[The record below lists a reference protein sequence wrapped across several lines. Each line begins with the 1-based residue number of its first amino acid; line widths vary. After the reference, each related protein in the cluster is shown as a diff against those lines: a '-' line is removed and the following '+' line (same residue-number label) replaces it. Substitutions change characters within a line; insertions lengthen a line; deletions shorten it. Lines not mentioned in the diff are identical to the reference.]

1 MQSSKILLKDGQT
14 VDLVDNRISDSDIES
29 WNNKMDKQTVGN
41 VSEPVYLE
49 NGIPKIATGVSTKT
63 DLNNLTDAVNNH
75 TTEIGQIEEDVV
87 GIKSSL
93 TNKKD
98 KQSANTF
105 NGSSTKTVKTITQDV
120 NGELNVEFENIDY
133 PDYKISSS
141 DVSIN
146 VSTSEGVTDL
156 TLPNDVVRDSNYVH
170 IDGATEVPLI
180 DGNASA
186 GVSTKYAREDHI
198 HPTDTSRE
206 AIANKTTVILGTS
219 DIKYPTDK
227 AVAEFVNSSIATNT
241 ANYISNNGVPFIS
254 VEQLNAYTGT
264 VTNNDYAFVTG
275 TDSEGNTYYD
285 RYKATVK
292 GSGVTWSL
300 EYRLNNSSFTAAQ
313 WSAINSG
320 ITSAL
325 VAKIHEHGN
334 KAVLDGITSDDV
346 DSWNSKLNVD
356 GSNATNAGITAMMK
370 KVSSGT
376 SYVDDDSTYFGDSND
391 DHTHIVRRP
400 ILNLWN
406 YISGK
411 VETKL
416 GSVGGSDKPI
426 YLENGVPKV
435 CVDGVPYSFYNYG
448 NRVGYGVYVGGNTK
462 LSKSTRCYCT
472 FLVSIS
478 SNPDLMLHTYI
489 GSFSFR
495 GDLTNKVLKNELRC
509 LTGAPQYPLRMTVV
523 YNEDGKDS
531 NGNPTYSVGLIVIP
545 ERKTDKYSTY
555 RLTRIAHSGFI
566 WDVKNISETDYDNCD
581 TSSGTKSAST
591 VIVSSD
597 AVFNSISKSESKT
610 NGCTL
615 KFGATDG
622 SSKSITVKSVVEADK
637 IDGYHISVGTTVG
650 TDPNTIYIV
659 NAT

>member
-14 VDLVDNRISDSDIES
+14 VDLVDGRIADGDIES
-29 WNNKMDKQTVGN
+29 WNSKMDRQSAGN
-41 VSEPVYLE
+41 VSEPVYIE
-49 NGIPKIATGVSTKT
+49 NGIAKV
-63 DLNNLTDAVNNH
+63 
-75 TTEIGQIEEDVV
+75 
-87 GIKSSL
+87 
-93 TNKKD
+93 
-98 KQSANTF
+98 
-105 NGSSTKTVKTITQDV
+105 
-120 NGELNVEFENIDY
+120 
-133 PDYKISSS
+133 
-141 DVSIN
+141 
-146 VSTSEGVTDL
+146 
-156 TLPNDVVRDSNYVH
+156 
-170 IDGATEVPLI
+170 
-180 DGNASA
+180 
-186 GVSTKYAREDHI
+186 
-198 HPTDTSRE
+198 
-206 AIANKTTVILGTS
+206 
-219 DIKYPTDK
+219 
-227 AVAEFVNSSIATNT
+227 ATNLAT
-241 ANYISNNGVPFIS
+241 I
-254 VEQLNAYTGT
+254 
-264 VTNNDYAFVTG
+264 
-275 TDSEGNTYYD
+275 GN
-285 RYKATVK
+285 
-292 GSGVTWSL
+292 
-300 EYRLNNSSFTAAQ
+300 
-313 WSAINSG
+313 
-320 ITSAL
+320 
-325 VAKIHEHGN
+325 
-334 KAVLDGITSDDV
+334 LDK
-346 DSWNSKLNVD
+346 KLNVD
-356 GSNATNAGITAMMK
+356 GSNATNAGVTAMMK

-406 YISGK
+406 YISDK

-426 YLENGVPKV
+426 YLENGIPKV

-489 GSFSFR
+489 GSFTFR
-495 GDLTNKVLKNELRC
+495 GDLSNKVLKKELRC

-531 NGNPTYSVGLIVIP
+531 NGNPTYSVGLFVIP
-545 ERKTDKYSTY
+545 ARKTDKYSTY

-566 WDVKNISETDYDNCD
+566 WDVKNISEVDYDNCD

-597 AVFNSISKSESKT
+597 AVFNSISKSESTT

-622 SSKSITVKSVVEADK
+622 SSKSITVKNVVEADK
-637 IDGYHISVGTTVG
+637 VDGYHISVGTTVG

>member
-14 VDLVDNRISDSDIES
+14 VDLVDGRIADGDIES
-29 WNNKMDKQTVGN
+29 WNSKMDRQSAGN
-41 VSEPVYLE
+41 VSEPVYIE
-49 NGIPKIATGVSTKT
+49 NGIAKV
-63 DLNNLTDAVNNH
+63 
-75 TTEIGQIEEDVV
+75 
-87 GIKSSL
+87 
-93 TNKKD
+93 
-98 KQSANTF
+98 
-105 NGSSTKTVKTITQDV
+105 
-120 NGELNVEFENIDY
+120 
-133 PDYKISSS
+133 
-141 DVSIN
+141 
-146 VSTSEGVTDL
+146 
-156 TLPNDVVRDSNYVH
+156 
-170 IDGATEVPLI
+170 
-180 DGNASA
+180 
-186 GVSTKYAREDHI
+186 
-198 HPTDTSRE
+198 
-206 AIANKTTVILGTS
+206 
-219 DIKYPTDK
+219 
-227 AVAEFVNSSIATNT
+227 ATNLAT
-241 ANYISNNGVPFIS
+241 I
-254 VEQLNAYTGT
+254 
-264 VTNNDYAFVTG
+264 
-275 TDSEGNTYYD
+275 GN
-285 RYKATVK
+285 
-292 GSGVTWSL
+292 
-300 EYRLNNSSFTAAQ
+300 
-313 WSAINSG
+313 
-320 ITSAL
+320 
-325 VAKIHEHGN
+325 
-334 KAVLDGITSDDV
+334 LDK
-346 DSWNSKLNVD
+346 KLNVD
-356 GSNATNAGITAMMK
+356 GSNATNAGVTAMMK

-406 YISGK
+406 YISDK

-426 YLENGVPKV
+426 YLENGIPKV

-489 GSFSFR
+489 GSFTFR

-531 NGNPTYSVGLIVIP
+531 NGNPTYSVGLFVIP
-545 ERKTDKYSTY
+545 ARKTDKYSTY

-597 AVFNSISKSESKT
+597 AVFNSISKSESTT
-610 NGCTL
+610 NGCTITM
-615 KFGATDG
+615 KATDG
-622 SSKSITVKSVVEADK
+622 SSKSITVKNVVEADK
-637 IDGYHISVGTTVG
+637 VDGYHISVGTTVG

>member
-14 VDLVDNRISDSDIES
+14 VDLVDGRIADGDIES
-29 WNNKMDKQTVGN
+29 WNSKMDRQSAGN
-41 VSEPVYLE
+41 VSEPVYIE
-49 NGIPKIATGVSTKT
+49 NGIAKV
-63 DLNNLTDAVNNH
+63 
-75 TTEIGQIEEDVV
+75 
-87 GIKSSL
+87 
-93 TNKKD
+93 
-98 KQSANTF
+98 
-105 NGSSTKTVKTITQDV
+105 
-120 NGELNVEFENIDY
+120 
-133 PDYKISSS
+133 
-141 DVSIN
+141 
-146 VSTSEGVTDL
+146 
-156 TLPNDVVRDSNYVH
+156 
-170 IDGATEVPLI
+170 
-180 DGNASA
+180 
-186 GVSTKYAREDHI
+186 
-198 HPTDTSRE
+198 
-206 AIANKTTVILGTS
+206 
-219 DIKYPTDK
+219 
-227 AVAEFVNSSIATNT
+227 ATNLAT
-241 ANYISNNGVPFIS
+241 I
-254 VEQLNAYTGT
+254 
-264 VTNNDYAFVTG
+264 
-275 TDSEGNTYYD
+275 GN
-285 RYKATVK
+285 
-292 GSGVTWSL
+292 
-300 EYRLNNSSFTAAQ
+300 
-313 WSAINSG
+313 
-320 ITSAL
+320 
-325 VAKIHEHGN
+325 
-334 KAVLDGITSDDV
+334 LDK
-346 DSWNSKLNVD
+346 KLNVD
-356 GSNATNAGITAMMK
+356 GSNATNAGVTAMMK

-406 YISGK
+406 YISDK

-426 YLENGVPKV
+426 YLENGIPKV

-489 GSFSFR
+489 GSFTFR

-531 NGNPTYSVGLIVIP
+531 NGNPTYSVGLFVIP
-545 ERKTDKYSTY
+545 ARKTDKYSTY

-597 AVFNSISKSESKT
+597 AVFNSISKSESTT

-622 SSKSITVKSVVEADK
+622 SSKSITVKNVVEADK
-637 IDGYHISVGTTVG
+637 VDGYHISVGTTVG

>member
-14 VDLVDNRISDSDIES
+14 VDLVDGRIADGDIES
-29 WNNKMDKQTVGN
+29 WNSKMDRQSAGN
-41 VSEPVYLE
+41 VSEPVYIE
-49 NGIPKIATGVSTKT
+49 NGIAKV
-63 DLNNLTDAVNNH
+63 
-75 TTEIGQIEEDVV
+75 
-87 GIKSSL
+87 
-93 TNKKD
+93 
-98 KQSANTF
+98 
-105 NGSSTKTVKTITQDV
+105 
-120 NGELNVEFENIDY
+120 
-133 PDYKISSS
+133 
-141 DVSIN
+141 
-146 VSTSEGVTDL
+146 
-156 TLPNDVVRDSNYVH
+156 
-170 IDGATEVPLI
+170 
-180 DGNASA
+180 
-186 GVSTKYAREDHI
+186 
-198 HPTDTSRE
+198 
-206 AIANKTTVILGTS
+206 
-219 DIKYPTDK
+219 
-227 AVAEFVNSSIATNT
+227 ATNLAT
-241 ANYISNNGVPFIS
+241 I
-254 VEQLNAYTGT
+254 
-264 VTNNDYAFVTG
+264 
-275 TDSEGNTYYD
+275 GN
-285 RYKATVK
+285 
-292 GSGVTWSL
+292 
-300 EYRLNNSSFTAAQ
+300 
-313 WSAINSG
+313 
-320 ITSAL
+320 
-325 VAKIHEHGN
+325 
-334 KAVLDGITSDDV
+334 LDK
-346 DSWNSKLNVD
+346 KLNVD
-356 GSNATNAGITAMMK
+356 GSNATNAGVTAMMK

-406 YISGK
+406 YISDK

-426 YLENGVPKV
+426 YLENGIPKV

-489 GSFSFR
+489 GSFTFR
-495 GDLTNKVLKNELRC
+495 GDLSNKVLKKELRC

-531 NGNPTYSVGLIVIP
+531 NGNPTYSVGLFVIP
-545 ERKTDKYSTY
+545 ARKTDKYSTY

-566 WDVKNISETDYDNCD
+566 WNVKNISEVDYDNCD

-597 AVFNSISKSESKT
+597 AVFNSISKSESTT

-622 SSKSITVKSVVEADK
+622 SSKSITVKNVVEADK
-637 IDGYHISVGTTVG
+637 VDGYHISVGTTVG

>member
-14 VDLVDNRISDSDIES
+14 VDLVDNRIADGDIAS
-29 WNNKMDKQTVGN
+29 WNSKMDRQSAGN
-41 VSEPVYLE
+41 VSEPVYIE
-49 NGIPKIATGVSTKT
+49 NGIAKV
-63 DLNNLTDAVNNH
+63 
-75 TTEIGQIEEDVV
+75 
-87 GIKSSL
+87 
-93 TNKKD
+93 
-98 KQSANTF
+98 
-105 NGSSTKTVKTITQDV
+105 
-120 NGELNVEFENIDY
+120 
-133 PDYKISSS
+133 
-141 DVSIN
+141 
-146 VSTSEGVTDL
+146 
-156 TLPNDVVRDSNYVH
+156 
-170 IDGATEVPLI
+170 
-180 DGNASA
+180 
-186 GVSTKYAREDHI
+186 
-198 HPTDTSRE
+198 
-206 AIANKTTVILGTS
+206 
-219 DIKYPTDK
+219 
-227 AVAEFVNSSIATNT
+227 ATNLAT
-241 ANYISNNGVPFIS
+241 I
-254 VEQLNAYTGT
+254 
-264 VTNNDYAFVTG
+264 
-275 TDSEGNTYYD
+275 GN
-285 RYKATVK
+285 
-292 GSGVTWSL
+292 
-300 EYRLNNSSFTAAQ
+300 
-313 WSAINSG
+313 
-320 ITSAL
+320 
-325 VAKIHEHGN
+325 
-334 KAVLDGITSDDV
+334 LDK
-346 DSWNSKLNVD
+346 KLNVD
-356 GSNATNAGITAMMK
+356 GSNATNAGVTAMMK

-406 YISGK
+406 YISDK
-411 VETKL
+411 VDEKL

-426 YLENGVPKV
+426 YLENGIPKV

-509 LTGAPQYPLRMTVV
+509 LTGAPQYPLRMAVV

-531 NGNPTYSVGLIVIP
+531 DGNPTYSVGLFVIP
-545 ERKTDKYSTY
+545 ARKTDKYSTY
-555 RLTRIAHSGFI
+555 RLTRIAHSGYI
-566 WDVKNISETDYDNCD
+566 WNVKNISEVDYDNCN
-581 TSSGTKSAST
+581 TVAKSAST

-622 SSKSITVKSVVEADK
+622 SSKSITVKNAVEADK

>member
-14 VDLVDNRISDSDIES
+14 VDLVDNRIADGDIAS
-29 WNNKMDKQTVGN
+29 WNSKMDRQSAGN
-41 VSEPVYLE
+41 VSEPVYIE
-49 NGIPKIATGVSTKT
+49 NGIAKV
-63 DLNNLTDAVNNH
+63 
-75 TTEIGQIEEDVV
+75 
-87 GIKSSL
+87 
-93 TNKKD
+93 
-98 KQSANTF
+98 
-105 NGSSTKTVKTITQDV
+105 
-120 NGELNVEFENIDY
+120 
-133 PDYKISSS
+133 
-141 DVSIN
+141 
-146 VSTSEGVTDL
+146 
-156 TLPNDVVRDSNYVH
+156 
-170 IDGATEVPLI
+170 
-180 DGNASA
+180 
-186 GVSTKYAREDHI
+186 
-198 HPTDTSRE
+198 
-206 AIANKTTVILGTS
+206 
-219 DIKYPTDK
+219 
-227 AVAEFVNSSIATNT
+227 ATNLAT
-241 ANYISNNGVPFIS
+241 I
-254 VEQLNAYTGT
+254 
-264 VTNNDYAFVTG
+264 
-275 TDSEGNTYYD
+275 GN
-285 RYKATVK
+285 
-292 GSGVTWSL
+292 
-300 EYRLNNSSFTAAQ
+300 
-313 WSAINSG
+313 
-320 ITSAL
+320 
-325 VAKIHEHGN
+325 
-334 KAVLDGITSDDV
+334 LDK
-346 DSWNSKLNVD
+346 KLNVD

-406 YISGK
+406 YISDK
-411 VETKL
+411 VDEKL

-426 YLENGVPKV
+426 YLENGIPKV

-531 NGNPTYSVGLIVIP
+531 DGNPTYSVGLFVIP
-545 ERKTDKYSTY
+545 ARKTDKYSTY
-555 RLTRIAHSGFI
+555 RLTRIAHSGYI
-566 WDVKNISETDYDNCD
+566 WNVKNISEVDYDNCN
-581 TSSGTKSAST
+581 TVAKSAST

-622 SSKSITVKSVVEADK
+622 SSKSITVKNAVEADK

>member
-14 VDLVDNRISDSDIES
+14 VDLVDGRIADGDIES
-29 WNNKMDKQTVGN
+29 WNSKMDRQSAGN
-41 VSEPVYLE
+41 VSEPVYIE
-49 NGIPKIATGVSTKT
+49 NGIAKV
-63 DLNNLTDAVNNH
+63 
-75 TTEIGQIEEDVV
+75 
-87 GIKSSL
+87 
-93 TNKKD
+93 
-98 KQSANTF
+98 
-105 NGSSTKTVKTITQDV
+105 
-120 NGELNVEFENIDY
+120 
-133 PDYKISSS
+133 
-141 DVSIN
+141 
-146 VSTSEGVTDL
+146 
-156 TLPNDVVRDSNYVH
+156 
-170 IDGATEVPLI
+170 
-180 DGNASA
+180 
-186 GVSTKYAREDHI
+186 
-198 HPTDTSRE
+198 
-206 AIANKTTVILGTS
+206 
-219 DIKYPTDK
+219 
-227 AVAEFVNSSIATNT
+227 ATNLAT
-241 ANYISNNGVPFIS
+241 I
-254 VEQLNAYTGT
+254 
-264 VTNNDYAFVTG
+264 
-275 TDSEGNTYYD
+275 GN
-285 RYKATVK
+285 
-292 GSGVTWSL
+292 
-300 EYRLNNSSFTAAQ
+300 
-313 WSAINSG
+313 
-320 ITSAL
+320 
-325 VAKIHEHGN
+325 
-334 KAVLDGITSDDV
+334 LDK
-346 DSWNSKLNVD
+346 KLNVD
-356 GSNATNAGITAMMK
+356 GSNATNAGVTAMMK

-406 YISGK
+406 YISDK

-426 YLENGVPKV
+426 YLENGIPKV

-448 NRVGYGVYVGGNTK
+448 NRVGYGVYVGGNTN

-478 SNPDLMLHTYI
+478 SNPDIMLHTYI
-489 GSFSFR
+489 GSFTFR

-531 NGNPTYSVGLIVIP
+531 NGNPTYSVGLFVIP
-545 ERKTDKYSTY
+545 ARKTDKYSTY

-597 AVFNSISKSESKT
+597 AVFNSISKSESTT

-622 SSKSITVKSVVEADK
+622 SSKSITVKNVVEADK
-637 IDGYHISVGTTVG
+637 VDGYHISVGTTVG

>member
-1 MQSSKILLKDGQT
+1 MKSSKILLKDGQT
-14 VDLVDNRISDSDIES
+14 VDLVDSRIADGDI
-29 WNNKMDKQTVGN
+29 
-41 VSEPVYLE
+41 
-49 NGIPKIATGVSTKT
+49 A
-63 DLNNLTDAVNNH
+63 
-75 TTEIGQIEEDVV
+75 
-87 GIKSSL
+87 
-93 TNKKD
+93 
-98 KQSANTF
+98 
-105 NGSSTKTVKTITQDV
+105 
-120 NGELNVEFENIDY
+120 
-133 PDYKISSS
+133 
-141 DVSIN
+141 
-146 VSTSEGVTDL
+146 
-156 TLPNDVVRDSNYVH
+156 
-170 IDGATEVPLI
+170 
-180 DGNASA
+180 
-186 GVSTKYAREDHI
+186 
-198 HPTDTSRE
+198 
-206 AIANKTTVILGTS
+206 
-219 DIKYPTDK
+219 
-227 AVAEFVNSSIATNT
+227 
-241 ANYISNNGVPFIS
+241 
-254 VEQLNAYTGT
+254 
-264 VTNNDYAFVTG
+264 
-275 TDSEGNTYYD
+275 
-285 RYKATVK
+285 
-292 GSGVTWSL
+292 
-300 EYRLNNSSFTAAQ
+300 
-313 WSAINSG
+313 
-320 ITSAL
+320 
-325 VAKIHEHGN
+325 
-334 KAVLDGITSDDV
+334 
-346 DSWNSKLNVD
+346 SWNSKLNVD
-356 GSNATNAGITAMMK
+356 GSNATNAGVTAMMK

-406 YISGK
+406 YISDK

-426 YLENGVPKV
+426 YLENGIPKV

-489 GSFSFR
+489 GSFTFR
-495 GDLTNKVLKNELRC
+495 GDLTNKVWKNELRC

-531 NGNPTYSVGLIVIP
+531 NGNPTYSVGLFVIP

-597 AVFNSISKSESKT
+597 AVFNSISKSESTT
-610 NGCTL
+610 NGCTITM
-615 KFGATDG
+615 KATDG
-622 SSKSITVKSVVEADK
+622 SSKSITVKNVVEADK
-637 IDGYHISVGTTVG
+637 VDGYHISVGTTVG

>member
-14 VDLVDNRISDSDIES
+14 VDLVDGRIDDGDIAS
-29 WNNKMDKQTVGN
+29 WNN
-41 VSEPVYLE
+41 
-49 NGIPKIATGVSTKT
+49 
-63 DLNNLTDAVNNH
+63 
-75 TTEIGQIEEDVV
+75 
-87 GIKSSL
+87 
-93 TNKKD
+93 
-98 KQSANTF
+98 
-105 NGSSTKTVKTITQDV
+105 
-120 NGELNVEFENIDY
+120 
-133 PDYKISSS
+133 
-141 DVSIN
+141 
-146 VSTSEGVTDL
+146 
-156 TLPNDVVRDSNYVH
+156 
-170 IDGATEVPLI
+170 
-180 DGNASA
+180 
-186 GVSTKYAREDHI
+186 
-198 HPTDTSRE
+198 
-206 AIANKTTVILGTS
+206 
-219 DIKYPTDK
+219 
-227 AVAEFVNSSIATNT
+227 
-241 ANYISNNGVPFIS
+241 
-254 VEQLNAYTGT
+254 
-264 VTNNDYAFVTG
+264 
-275 TDSEGNTYYD
+275 
-285 RYKATVK
+285 
-292 GSGVTWSL
+292 
-300 EYRLNNSSFTAAQ
+300 
-313 WSAINSG
+313 
-320 ITSAL
+320 
-325 VAKIHEHGN
+325 
-334 KAVLDGITSDDV
+334 
-346 DSWNSKLNVD
+346 KLNVD
-356 GSNATNAGITAMMK
+356 GSNATNAGVTTMMK
-370 KVSSGT
+370 KVSTGSAGL
-376 SYVDDDSTYFGDSND
+376 DDDSTYFGDSND

-406 YISGK
+406 YISDK
-411 VETKL
+411 VDEKL

-426 YLENGVPKV
+426 YLENGIPKV

-478 SNPDLMLHTYI
+478 SNPDIMLHTYI
-489 GSFSFR
+489 GSFTFR

-531 NGNPTYSVGLIVIP
+531 NGNPTYSVGLFVIP

-566 WDVKNISETDYDNCD
+566 WDVKNISEVDYDNCD

-622 SSKSITVKSVVEADK
+622 SSKSITVKNAVEADK

>member
-14 VDLVDNRISDSDIES
+14 VDLVDNRIDDGDIET
-29 WNNKMDKQTVGN
+29 WNSKMDKQSVGN

-49 NGIPKIATGVSTKT
+49 NGIAKV
-63 DLNNLTDAVNNH
+63 
-75 TTEIGQIEEDVV
+75 
-87 GIKSSL
+87 
-93 TNKKD
+93 
-98 KQSANTF
+98 
-105 NGSSTKTVKTITQDV
+105 
-120 NGELNVEFENIDY
+120 
-133 PDYKISSS
+133 
-141 DVSIN
+141 
-146 VSTSEGVTDL
+146 
-156 TLPNDVVRDSNYVH
+156 
-170 IDGATEVPLI
+170 
-180 DGNASA
+180 
-186 GVSTKYAREDHI
+186 
-198 HPTDTSRE
+198 
-206 AIANKTTVILGTS
+206 
-219 DIKYPTDK
+219 
-227 AVAEFVNSSIATNT
+227 ATNVAT
-241 ANYISNNGVPFIS
+241 NGK
-254 VEQLNAYTGT
+254 LNA
-264 VTNNDYAFVTG
+264 
-275 TDSEGNTYYD
+275 
-285 RYKATVK
+285 
-292 GSGVTWSL
+292 
-300 EYRLNNSSFTAAQ
+300 
-313 WSAINSG
+313 
-320 ITSAL
+320 
-325 VAKIHEHGN
+325 
-334 KAVLDGITSDDV
+334 
-346 DSWNSKLNVD
+346 KLNVD
-356 GSNATNAGITAMMK
+356 GSNATNAGVTAMMK
-370 KVSSGT
+370 KVT
-376 SYVDDDSTYFGDSND
+376 YVNGVLNDDSTYFGDTD
-391 DHTHIVRRP
+391 ADHTQIVRRP

-406 YISGK
+406 YISDK

-448 NRVGYGVYVGGNTK
+448 NREGYGVFVGGKTK
-462 LSKSTRCYCT
+462 LPKTTRCYCT

-495 GDLTNKVLKNELRC
+495 GDFTNKVLNNELRC

-531 NGNPTYSVGLIVIP
+531 NGNPTYSVGLFVIP
-545 ERKTDKYSTY
+545 ARKTFKYSTY
-555 RLTRIAHSGFI
+555 RLTRIAHSDFI

-597 AVFNSISKSESKT
+597 AVFNSISKAESKT

-637 IDGYHISVGTTVG
+637 VDGYHISVGTTVG